1 MTGIEAA
8 HANPAKTRKS
18 GLEPRRFRP
27 QLTLGYYQALQA
39 LVQDLEGC
47 HREVSI
53 KRVRA
58 SIDVGEAH
66 KMQLKGM
73 AVNDEGVQP
82 TVVYLATLRVLR
94 DLISQGWTPGCDDN
108 GIYILPPDL
117 SADGGDTSEIKSE
130 VRNSFR
136 FAIADQLLSPSVAS
150 FISRMERN
158 GIGQVFADGPE
169 LATRVADMAGGAEED
184 AIRPVLELVA
194 PEAKDPFTKI
204 KLQDIWR
211 YSRLQ
216 WSIPYQQTPGR
227 NVHYLIRDAAGPN
240 RPVIGIAALGNAIL
254 GLSKRDDALGWSV
267 QAFARRLNA
276 SSDGERRTLVHHL
289 IGFMRDEVSRIYAQD
304 FELSGM
310 SMHDA
315 VRYLDRVKADA
326 MAARRADLEA
336 AGDER
341 TEEYWLTRR
350 AHDLTEAGRAEEVD
364 WIAVA
369 RTHLYRRKRAASL
382 ADAYRTLATFA
393 DAGVEQD
400 PQRMVALLETEQ
412 GRRAVETALRRIK
425 QQALT
430 ENVMELI
437 TCGAVAP
444 YNQLLGGKLVAMLMT
459 SPQVVVDVKNRY
471 EGRVSLIAS
480 GMAGAP
486 VTRAAALSVLTTSS
500 LYAIGSAQYNRV
512 RIPGEML
519 GRQGEIRYQRVGS
532 TDSFGTVQFASDTT
546 ENLTAAARVAN
557 SNRRMVNHLFG
568 EGISPKL
575 RSLRLGLE
583 ALGLRPDEYLRHHA
597 PRLLYAV
604 PLVRNA
610 EDLLIGLTREPDYV
624 LPLAGT
630 GEETTR
636 AIARHWAQRW
646 LKNRLQQS
654 GLSDNLRQARRDDM
668 LLSKVSSDLSTF
680 LHDGHHG
687 SETVAALPLEVRNS
701 AGPISF
707 VERLYRNANSYA
719 DRLTSEQLEWVHVD
733 LGLDDYIIQCARDGR
748 QLIIT
753 GNPGDGKTFL
763 IQRLRERLQDEF
775 GAVVIADANACT
787 DEEVLSAWRSCEEN
801 GRSFILAINE
811 WPLFELRRSARVQ
824 GFTPVEEAIRQVQ
837 EAVYYRLP
845 PDPARGRV
853 RVVDLNLRNI
863 LTSGVTRA
871 AISRLTADR
880 FVDGIDD
887 ADPAAGNVA
896 LLRTARVSERMASL
910 LAQASR
916 RGEHVTMRQLMGFF
930 AYVIT
935 GGTDSVARIA
945 ERDTGRYLY
954 ANLAF
959 EMGVGPIFDLLRQ
972 SFDPA
977 NVTHPRYDEDLWRG
991 TTRAEDWLNPGDRPH
1006 AAASFQDEEKRR
1018 RYFKAAKRRFF
1029 FEHAAGEAL
1038 LRALPHDEEEFDK
1051 VLHGGLQ
1058 GDPQLV
1064 RQMITAV
1071 NRFYQ
1076 PDSSDDEASR
1086 LTLWQS
1092 HRYDVQAPAAFVA
1105 VAHETSDV
1113 MMVEGP
1119 AFAEWVTAWLP
1130 EEMRQV
1136 NQFALTVHP
1145 DQDHPTRLLVD
1156 REMFLTLQEAAVG
1169 LGRSTWSRSVARK
1182 VTRFVDE
1189 LNRTRHHPKQLSELE
1204 IRNVDTSVIAKV
1216 QVRRD
1221 PPRYTL

>member
-1 MTGIEAA
+1 MSGIGSAETSQAKRR
-8 HANPAKTRKS
+8 NPGA
-18 GLEPRRFRP
+18 EPRRFRP

-39 LVQDLEGC
+39 LVQDLDGQS
-47 HREVSI
+47 REESI
-53 KRVRA
+53 RRVRS
-58 SIDVGEAH
+58 SIDVGETR
-66 KMQLKGM
+66 KVQLQGM
-73 AVNDEGVQP
+73 AVGDERLQP

-94 DLISQGWTPGCDDN
+94 DLVSQGWMPGCDDN

-117 SADGGDTSEIKSE
+117 SADSDDPSEIKSE
-130 VRNSFR
+130 VRDSFR
-136 FAIADQLLSPSVAS
+136 FALADQLLSPSVAS
-150 FISRMERN
+150 FIRRMERN
-158 GIGQVFADGPE
+158 GIGQLFADGPE
-169 LATRVADMAGGAEED
+169 VAGRVAGMAVEGAD
-184 AIRPVLELVA
+184 PGILPVLELVT
-194 PEAKDPFTKI
+194 PEARDPFTKI
-204 KLQDIWR
+204 KLQDVWR

-267 QAFARRLNA
+267 QSLAKRLEMSTDGDRRRVV
-276 SSDGERRTLVHHL
+276 GHLVE
-289 IGFMRDEVSRIYAQD
+289 FMRSELSRVYADD
-304 FELSGM
+304 FDLSGM
-310 SMHDA
+310 SMRDK
-315 VRYLDRVKADA
+315 VRYLERAEA
-326 MAARRADLEA
+326 EAASARRADLQQ

-341 TEEYWLTRR
+341 TTEYRLTRR
-350 AHDLTEAGRAEEVD
+350 AHDLTESDQAEEAD
-364 WIAVA
+364 WPAVA
-369 RTHLYRRKRAASL
+369 RTQLYRRKRAASL
-382 ADAYRTLATFA
+382 ADAYRTLGVFA
-393 DAGVEQD
+393 DAGLED
-400 PQRMVALLETEQ
+400 EPQRLAGLLETEQ
-412 GRRAVETALRRIK
+412 GKRAVETVLRRIK

-459 SPQVVVDVKNRY
+459 SPQVVADVKRRY

-480 GMAGAP
+480 GMAGRP
-486 VTRAAALSVLTTSS
+486 VTRASALSVLTTSS

-512 RIPGEML
+512 RVPGEVL
-519 GRQGEIRYQRVGS
+519 GRQGDIRYQRVGS

-546 ENLTAAARVAN
+546 EYLTAAARVAN
-557 SNRRMVNHLFG
+557 SNRRMVNNLFG

-604 PLVRNA
+604 PLVRNTD
-610 EDLLIGLTREPDYV
+610 DLLIGLSREPDYV
-624 LPLAGT
+624 LPLEGT
-630 GEETTR
+630 GEETTK
-636 AIARHWAQRW
+636 AIARYWAQRW
-646 LKNRLQQS
+646 LKNRLRQP
-654 GLSDNLRQARRDDM
+654 GLSDNLREARRDDM
-668 LLSKVSSDLSTF
+668 LLSKVSSDLSGYLRDEPYAVGLF
-680 LHDGHHG
+680 
-687 SETVAALPLEVRNS
+687 AAAPLEVRNS

-719 DRLTSEQLEWVHVD
+719 DRLTNEQLEWIHID
-733 LGLDDYIIQCARDGR
+733 LGLDDYIVRCARDGM

-763 IQRLRERLQDEF
+763 IQRLKGRLKEEF
-775 GAVVIADANACT
+775 GAVVIADANECT
-787 DEEVLSAWRSCEEN
+787 DEEVLAAWRSCEEN
-801 GRSFILAINE
+801 GLPFILAINE
-811 WPLFELRRSARVQ
+811 WPLFELRRAARVQ
-824 GFTPVEEAIRQVQ
+824 GFAPVEEAVRQVQ
-837 EAVYYRLP
+837 EAVYYRIP
-845 PDPARGRV
+845 PEPARGQV
-853 RVVDLNLRNI
+853 RVVDLNLRNV
-863 LTSGVTRA
+863 LTPSVTRA

-880 FVDGIDD
+880 FIGGLDD
-887 ADPAAGNVA
+887 ADPAADNVA

-910 LAQASR
+910 LAHASR
-916 RGEHVTMRQLMGFF
+916 QGDHVTMRQLMGFF

-959 EMGVGPIFDLLRQ
+959 EMGTGPIFDLVRR

-977 NVTHPRYDEDLWRG
+977 NVTHPSFDEDLWRG
-991 TTRAEDWLNPGDRPH
+991 TTTAEDWLDPSDRPQ
-1006 AAASFQDEEKRR
+1006 AAASFQGEENRR
-1018 RYFKAAKRRFF
+1018 QYFRAAKRRFF
-1029 FEHAAGEAL
+1029 FEHVAGEEL
-1038 LRALPHDEEEFDK
+1038 LRALPHDEEEFGN
-1051 VLHGGLQ
+1051 LLQSGLQ

-1064 RQMITAV
+1064 RKMIMAV

-1076 PDSSDDEASR
+1076 PDSSDDEAAR

-1105 VAHETSDV
+1105 VAQETSDV
-1113 MMVEGP
+1113 MTVEGP
-1119 AFAEWVTAWLP
+1119 AFADWVTAWLP
-1130 EEMRQV
+1130 EGMRQIT
-1136 NQFALTVHP
+1136 QFALTVHP
-1145 DQDHPTRLLVD
+1145 EQDRSTRLLVD

-1189 LNRTRHHPKQLSELE
+1189 LNRTHHEPKQLSDLE
-1204 IRNVDTSVIAKV
+1204 IRNVDTSALATV
-1216 QVRRD
+1216 QVRRE
-1221 PPRYTL
+1221 PPRYML

>member
-1 MTGIEAA
+1 MSGIGSTQTSQ
-8 HANPAKTRKS
+8 AKQRNR
-18 GLEPRRFRP
+18 GAEPRRFRP

-39 LVQDLEGC
+39 LVEDLEGQS
-47 HREVSI
+47 REESVR
-53 KRVRA
+53 RVRS
-58 SIDVGEAH
+58 SIDVGEAR
-66 KMQLKGM
+66 KVQLQGM
-73 AVNDEGVQP
+73 AVDDERLQP

-94 DLISQGWTPGCDDN
+94 DLVSQGWTPGCDDN

-117 SADGGDTSEIKSE
+117 SAESDDPSEIKSE

-136 FAIADQLLSPSVAS
+136 FAVADQLLLPSVAS
-150 FISRMERN
+150 FIRRMERN
-158 GIGQVFADGPE
+158 GIGQLFADGPE
-169 LATRVADMAGGAEED
+169 LAGRVAGMAAKGVDPG
-184 AIRPVLELVA
+184 ILPVLELVT
-194 PEAKDPFTKI
+194 PEARDPFTKI
-204 KLQDIWR
+204 KLQDVWR

-227 NVHYLIRDAAGPN
+227 NVHYLIRDAAGPK

-267 QAFARRLNA
+267 ESLAKRLEASTEGDRRA
-276 SSDGERRTLVHHL
+276 VTGHLVE
-289 IGFMRDEVSRIYAQD
+289 FMRSELSRVYVGD

-310 SMHDA
+310 S
-315 VRYLDRVKADA
+315 VRDKVSYLERIEAEA
-326 MAARRADLEA
+326 ASARRADLQQ
-336 AGDER
+336 AGDDR
-341 TEEYWLTRR
+341 TAEYRLTRR
-350 AHDLTEAGRAEEVD
+350 AHDLAESGQAEEVD
-364 WIAVA
+364 WVAVA
-369 RTHLYRRKRAASL
+369 CTQLYRRKRAASL
-382 ADAYRTLATFA
+382 ADAYRTLAVFA
-393 DAGVEQD
+393 DAGVKDD
-400 PQRMVALLETEQ
+400 PGHLVRLLEKEQ
-412 GRRAVETALRRIK
+412 GRRAVETVLRRIK

-459 SPQVVVDVKNRY
+459 SPQVVADVQRRY

-480 GMAGAP
+480 GMAGRP

-500 LYAIGSAQYNRV
+500 LYAVGSAQYNRV
-512 RIPGEML
+512 RVPGELL
-519 GRQGEIRYQRVGS
+519 GRQGDIRYQRVGA

-546 ENLTAAARVAN
+546 EYLNAAARVAN
-557 SNRRMVNHLFG
+557 SNRRTVNHLFG

-575 RSLRLGLE
+575 RSLRQGLE

-604 PLVRNA
+604 PLVRNTG
-610 EDLLIGLTREPDYV
+610 DLLIGLSREPDYV
-624 LPLAGT
+624 LPLEGT
-630 GEETTR
+630 GEETTK
-636 AIARHWAQRW
+636 AIAQYWVQRW
-646 LKNRLQQS
+646 LTNRLRQP
-654 GLSDNLRQARRDDM
+654 GLIDNLREARRDDM
-668 LLSKVSSDLSTF
+668 LLSKVSSDLSGYVRDDPYAVGLF
-680 LHDGHHG
+680 
-687 SETVAALPLEVRNS
+687 AAAPLEVRNS

-719 DRLTSEQLEWVHVD
+719 DRLTNEQLEWIHID
-733 LGLDDYIIQCARDGR
+733 LDLDDHIVRCARDGM

-763 IQRLRERLQDEF
+763 IQRLRERLKDEF
-775 GAVVIADANACT
+775 GAVVIADANECT

-801 GRSFILAINE
+801 GMPFILAINE
-811 WPLFELRRSARVQ
+811 WPLFELRRAAHAQ
-824 GFTPVEEAIRQVQ
+824 GFAPAEEAIRQVQ
-837 EAVYYRLP
+837 EAVYYRTP
-845 PDPARGRV
+845 PEPAKGRV
-853 RVVDLNLRNI
+853 HVVDLDLRNV
-863 LTSGVTRA
+863 LTPSVTKA

-880 FVDGIDD
+880 FTGGLND
-887 ADPAAGNVA
+887 ADPAGGNVA
-896 LLRTARVSERMASL
+896 LLRTDRVRERMASL
-910 LAQASR
+910 LAHASR
-916 RGEHVTMRQLMGFF
+916 QGEHVTMRQLMGFF

-959 EMGVGPIFDLLRQ
+959 EMGIGPIFELVRR

-977 NVTHPRYDEDLWRG
+977 NVTHPSFDEDLWRG
-991 TTRAEDWLNPGDRPH
+991 TTRAEDWLDPSSRPL
-1006 AAASFQDEEKRR
+1006 AAASFQGEENRR
-1018 RYFKAAKRRFF
+1018 QYFRAAKRRFF
-1029 FEHAAGEAL
+1029 FEHAAGEEL
-1038 LRALPHDEEEFDK
+1038 LRALPHDEEEFGNI
-1051 VLHGGLQ
+1051 LQSGLQ

-1064 RQMITAV
+1064 RKMIMAV

-1076 PDSSDDEASR
+1076 PDSSDGEAAR

-1105 VAHETSDV
+1105 VAQETSDV
-1113 MMVEGP
+1113 MTVEGP
-1119 AFAEWVTAWLP
+1119 AFADWVTAWLP
-1130 EEMRQV
+1130 EGMRQV
-1136 NQFALTVHP
+1136 TQFALTVHP
-1145 DQDHPTRLLVD
+1145 EQDRPTRLLID

-1189 LNRTRHHPKQLSELE
+1189 LNRTHHEPKQLSDLE
-1204 IRNVDTSVIAKV
+1204 IRNVDTGTLATV

-1221 PPRYTL
+1221 PPRYML